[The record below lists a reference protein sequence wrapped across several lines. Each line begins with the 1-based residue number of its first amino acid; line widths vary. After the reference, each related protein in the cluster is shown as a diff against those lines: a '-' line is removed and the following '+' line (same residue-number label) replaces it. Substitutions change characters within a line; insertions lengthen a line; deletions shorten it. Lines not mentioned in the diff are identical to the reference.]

1 MTAEKTIPI
10 LSINQKEEAEK
21 VADIIKSLSV
31 EEQREMLAYMQG
43 YKAGMARMAVPY
55 TA

>member
-1 MTAEKTIPI
+1 MAAEKIIPI
-10 LSINQKEEAEK
+10 LSTNQKEEAEK

-43 YKAGMARMAVPY
+43 YKAGIARMAVSH